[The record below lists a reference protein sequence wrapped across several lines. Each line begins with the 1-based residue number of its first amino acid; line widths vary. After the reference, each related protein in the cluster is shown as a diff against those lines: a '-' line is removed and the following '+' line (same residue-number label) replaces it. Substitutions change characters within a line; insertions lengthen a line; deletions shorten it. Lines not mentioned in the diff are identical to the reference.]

1 LQYAPTKGTTIED
14 KSIGSV
20 NAFQRLNKMRTFI
33 AVELIADLKKKIE
46 ELQNPLKRINTDVS
60 WVKPGNVHATL
71 KFLGE
76 VSEDKI
82 EKIFEGT
89 KLALE
94 GMKVFKLSL
103 RDLGCFPN
111 LKRPRVIWIGV
122 DKGKQELSLMQKK
135 IEDEMGKIGFTRED
149 REFSPHLTIGR
160 VKSPKNIEK
169 LTELIKNI
177 NFQTGEIEIKEV
189 VMMISELHPAGA
201 IYTPLKKIALLT

>member
-1 LQYAPTKGTTIED
+1 
-14 KSIGSV
+14 
-20 NAFQRLNKMRTFI
+20 MRTFI
-33 AVELIADLKKKIE
+33 AVELIAELKKKIE

-60 WVKPGNVHATL
+60 WVKSGNVHATL

-76 VSEDKI
+76 VPEEKI
-82 EKIFEGT
+82 EKVFEET

-111 LKRPRVIWIGV
+111 LKRPKVIWIGV

-135 IEDEMGKIGFTRED
+135 IEDEMGKIGFLKED

-160 VKSPKNIEK
+160 VKSPKNIDK
-169 LTELIKNI
+169 LTELIKNTS
-177 NFQTGEIEIKEV
+177 FQTEEIEIKEV
-189 VMMISELHPAGA
+189 VVMKSDLHPAGA
-201 IYTPLKKIALLT
+201 IYTPLKKINLFT